1 MIISLAGL
9 PGSGKST
16 VKNLLAETLGL
27 KKYSMGD
34 LRGKMAL
41 ERGMTIDEFT
51 ALGQTQDF
59 TDKEA
64 DAFQTTLGQ
73 KEDGFI
79 IDGRLSWHFIPQSFK
94 IFLDVDLD
102 EAARRIYQARMQDPE
117 SRKDELE
124 YGSPE
129 EAKQAIETRLA
140 SDSARYQK
148 WYGLDYLDR
157 GNYDLVIDTT
167 HIPPKEVTAR
177 ILSALSSRVEATP

>member
-16 VKNLLAETLGL
+16 VKNMLAERLGL

-34 LRGKMAL
+34 MRGKMAL
-41 ERGMTIDEFT
+41 ERGMTIDELN
-51 ALGQTQDF
+51 ALGETQDF

-73 KEDGFI
+73 KEDDFI

-102 EAARRIYQARMQDPE
+102 EAARRIYQARKNDPE
-117 SRKDELE
+117 GRRDEAD
-124 YGSPE
+124 YASPE
-129 EAKQAIETRLA
+129 ETRRAIEERLA

-148 WYGLDYLDR
+148 WYGLDYLNRD
-157 GNYDLVIDTT
+157 NYDLVIDTT
-167 HIPPKEVTAR
+167 HTPATQVVEQ
-177 ILSALSSRVEATP
+177 ILAALPSRAQ